1 MAPILADSS
10 FAFAGSTTNAAEM
23 ATHFAS
29 SGTCF
34 GSCGSP
40 VLEYQRLPEA
50 GPSTPP
56 RAVATQIAVR
66 SAVPAALR

>member
-1 MAPILADSS
+1 
-10 FAFAGSTTNAAEM
+10 M